1 MTSALAYPLGRGVA
15 KVEGDLRELGGFV
28 TNCPPTHF
36 VRWRHCNVS
45 RLLGYFNASRLLG
58 YCNVSRLVYSIGF
71 SETRLYAP
79 FLLSRLLVG
88 RAF

>member
-36 VRWRHCNVS
+36 VADVIVMYRA
-45 RLLGYFNASRLLG
+45 Y
-58 YCNVSRLVYSIGF
+58 LVISMHRAY
-71 SETRLYAP
+71 
-79 FLLSRLLVG
+79 LVIVMY
-88 RAF
+88 RALFTV